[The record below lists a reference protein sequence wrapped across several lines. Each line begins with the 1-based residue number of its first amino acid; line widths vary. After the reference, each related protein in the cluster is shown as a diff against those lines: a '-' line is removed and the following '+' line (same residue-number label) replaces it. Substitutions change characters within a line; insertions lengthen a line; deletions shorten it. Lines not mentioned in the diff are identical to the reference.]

1 MIMRSSWDD
10 IIMIM
15 RSVFTM
21 LQVLAILEEFYVNG
35 DIEDAA
41 TTLQASAFSTI
52 LSYILY
58 FLYSTFYIFFLAS
71 SSAVLA
77 E

>member
-1 MIMRSSWDD
+1 
-10 IIMIM
+10 
-15 RSVFTM
+15 M

-41 TTLQASAFSTI
+41 TTLQASTVLCLFV
-52 LSYILY
+52 
-58 FLYSTFYIFFLAS
+58 LAS
-71 SSAVLA
+71 SSAIFA